1 MIAESII
8 AMYGPSD
15 DVWRLWTGSPIKIK
29 LASMKSELCVIC
41 KLTRGPEAL
50 EVCVA
55 LTQDAGRGL
64 ISKSKSSSSSVSA
77 QLVLVWRSAG
87 AAEKRCC

>member
-1 MIAESII
+1 MTCGDCGQELQ
-8 AMYGPSD
+8 D
-15 DVWRLWTGSPIKIK
+15 KVQ
-29 LASMKSELCVIC
+29 LASMETELCVIY
-41 KLTRGPEAL
+41 KLTRVLKAL

-87 AAEKRCC
+87 AAEKRCCC